1 MFLITIQKIV
11 FIVRIISNKMELCE
25 KLKNWMV
32 SVEIK
37 AWKKIEKEEEE
48 AVRHLS
54 LTSMKQLLSDRK
66 QLKKP
71 KKLKKIGIVQLK
83 IKHSQ
88 NTNPYNAQ
96 SDHHQE

>member
-1 MFLITIQKIV
+1 
-11 FIVRIISNKMELCE
+11 MELCE
-25 KLKNWMV
+25 KLNNWMV

-48 AVRHLS
+48 EAVRHPS

-71 KKLKKIGIVQLK
+71 KKLKK
-83 IKHSQ
+83 
-88 NTNPYNAQ
+88 
-96 SDHHQE
+96 

>member
-1 MFLITIQKIV
+1 
-11 FIVRIISNKMELCE
+11 MELCE
-25 KLKNWMV
+25 KLNNWMV

-48 AVRHLS
+48 EAVRHPS
-54 LTSMKQLLSDRK
+54 LTSMKQLLYDRK
-66 QLKKP
+66 QLKKL
-71 KKLKKIGIVQLK
+71 KKLKKIEIVQLK